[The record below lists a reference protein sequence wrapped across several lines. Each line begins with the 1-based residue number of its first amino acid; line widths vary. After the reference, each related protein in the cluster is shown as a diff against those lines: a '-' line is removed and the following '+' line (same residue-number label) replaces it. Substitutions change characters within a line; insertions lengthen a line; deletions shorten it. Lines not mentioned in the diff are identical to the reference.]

1 MYRGLRLWAKE
12 EIRVIALKPIT
23 GRELLGVIYRGKYW
37 FDGILRVRLRR
48 LRGAYAVA
56 EAIKMSK
63 YYDELRAVMLDHE
76 LSWIDIH
83 LVNDIIGLPVLKMD
97 VQGHIEECVGVR
109 YEDAQRIVKRLTFQ
123 DVPEPLRV
131 ARVLALSL
139 RLMGMR
145 IT

>member
-1 MYRGLRLWAKE
+1 
-12 EIRVIALKPIT
+12 
-23 GRELLGVIYRGKYW
+23 LGVIYRGKYW

-48 LRGAYAVA
+48 LGGAYAVA

-97 VQGHIEECVGVR
+97 VQGHIEECAGVR